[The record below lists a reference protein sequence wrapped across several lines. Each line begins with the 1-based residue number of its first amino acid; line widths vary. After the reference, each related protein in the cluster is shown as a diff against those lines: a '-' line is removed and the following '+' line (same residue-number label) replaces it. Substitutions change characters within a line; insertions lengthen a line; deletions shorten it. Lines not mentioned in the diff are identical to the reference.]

1 MSMSKGERAVGFRIF
16 RQCLVVEMHVLLK
29 IFNGFR
35 VTGMCVQIKCTVN
48 TGKFCEGNPLK
59 KLFPVHLL
67 ARTGGTH
74 RPAWRSS
81 LRLITGWWCRS
92 GLRLVTGRHRPGL
105 RLVTGRHR
113 SGLRLVTRWHRSGL
127 RLVAGWWTR
136 SRLRL
141 NTGILTSSL
150 VAGIS
155 SLELS
160 KRSVIHHLH
169 APRFPRNGLSSSGK
183 IVPACIA
190 LSN

>member
-1 MSMSKGERAVGFRIF
+1 MLF
-16 RQCLVVEMHVLLK
+16 K
-29 IFNGFR
+29 IRNGLR
-35 VTGMCVQIKCTVN
+35 VTGMCIQIKCTVN

-81 LRLITGWWCRS
+81 LRLITGWWCRP

-105 RLVTGRHR
+105 RLVTGRCR
-113 SGLRLVTRWHRSGL
+113 PGL

-136 SRLRL
+136 SGLRL

-150 VAGIS
+150 VTGIS
-155 SLELS
+155 SLKLS
-160 KRSVIHHLH
+160 KRSIIHHLH

-190 LSN
+190 LSK